1 VRKGKN
7 EERLGR
13 GGKRKR
19 KEDNSQV
26 EKLKLQSVH

>member
-7 EERLGR
+7 EERLER

-26 EKLKLQSVH
+26 EKLKLQSTH